1 MTRFILVCS
10 LMIFVSFVQT
20 LPYSTSVEDEGEEI
34 DRNLTQAVN
43 GSGLDL

>member
-10 LMIFVSFVQT
+10 PLIFVSFVQT

-34 DRNLTQAVN
+34 DKNITQVVN
-43 GSGLDL
+43 GSGPDL